1 VHQTLINSEWHA
13 IVKGLII
20 IKGAMQILFSSSILR
35 HIRRQKRLT
44 KGEETKLVR
53 RVQSGDRAAATPLFL
68 SHIRFVMFVARKYR
82 RFGHPINELLQE
94 GTVGFMEAVKRFN
107 PDRGVRLSTYAM
119 WWIRAS
125 IQDYVIRSRSMV
137 KIGTSSAQKSIFFH
151 LTRLSGLPNNYGSPK
166 GDNIT
171 SLARS
176 FNVTVSEVLA
186 LARRI
191 AKPDQSLNVPAS
203 SETASISLLENLPD
217 YAPSPEEVL
226 VSTTEQKFWRK
237 KLCSA
242 LSCLPPREFAIIH
255 RRFFSDKIPSREVLG
270 IELGISKERVRQLEL
285 RALNRLR
292 EIINSLAGE
301 GKATAD
307 GNLKYC

>member
-1 VHQTLINSEWHA
+1 
-13 IVKGLII
+13 
-20 IKGAMQILFSSSILR
+20 MQILFSSSILKR
-35 HIRRQKRLT
+35 IRRQKKLS
-44 KGEETKLVR
+44 KGEETNLIR

-68 SHIRFVMFVARKYR
+68 SHLRFVMFVARKYR

-137 KIGTSSAQKSIFFH
+137 KIGTSSAQRSIFFH
-151 LTRLSGLPNNYGSPK
+151 LTRLSGRSTNGISPT
-166 GDNIT
+166 GENII

-176 FNVTVSEVLA
+176 FNVTVSEVIA

-191 AKPDQSLNVPAS
+191 AKPDQSLDIPAS
-203 SETASISLLENLPD
+203 REIANISLLENLPD
-217 YAPSPEEVL
+217 CAPSPEEVL

-242 LSCLPPREFAIIH
+242 LSCLPPRELAIIR

-270 IELGISKERVRQLEL
+270 AELGLSKERVRQLEL

-292 EIINSLAGE
+292 EGIINLTGDS
-301 GKATAD
+301 KATAD
-307 GNLKYC
+307 G